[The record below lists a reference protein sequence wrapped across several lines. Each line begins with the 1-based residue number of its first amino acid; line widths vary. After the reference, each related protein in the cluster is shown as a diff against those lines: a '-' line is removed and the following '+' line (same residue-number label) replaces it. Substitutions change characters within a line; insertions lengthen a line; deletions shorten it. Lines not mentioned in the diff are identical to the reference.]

1 MSRLPQLQRALVA
14 AAERVEAAPA
24 RTTLRR
30 RRVRTLAIALAVA
43 LGLAGVAYAATQ
55 LIETG
60 EPVPPPPHSGSLLDR
75 IVPGTTRV
83 LPVRAADPDG
93 GPPWGL
99 RVFRAKSGAFC
110 VQTGRVV
117 NGKLGV
123 LGQDGAFHN
132 DGRFHELPVVAE
144 GCGGRPGVNFPA
156 IDGAANAQTASAY
169 SYRVACE
176 TRHDR
181 YLRRVVTPRSIRAA
195 LRLQLRRGE
204 RAAARVERR
213 VLARFEREAARHIPL
228 CPTRDLRDVIYG
240 FLGPEGQR
248 VELTDPTRPALRVV
262 LPVSAATAGAYLH
275 VLRGSPRDYP
285 RLQRRYFYPGGL
297 VCGRG
302 FGVHPDRGCARPPGF
317 PPTPAKRRVRIPP
330 ALHVPIQA
338 LRGYAIRYVSPFANR
353 RYQVFVQ
360 CNRHLTVDAGQT
372 RPLPAGRPS
381 TVRLHIDPTLAAHCQ
396 RPLPGQVRDR
406 GRRVGRFVLHPRQ

>member
-169 SYRVACE
+169 PYRVASE

-181 YLRRVVTPRSIRAA
+181 
-195 LRLQLRRGE
+195 
-204 RAAARVERR
+204 
-213 VLARFEREAARHIPL
+213 
-228 CPTRDLRDVIYG
+228 
-240 FLGPEGQR
+240 
-248 VELTDPTRPALRVV
+248 
-262 LPVSAATAGAYLH
+262 
-275 VLRGSPRDYP
+275 
-285 RLQRRYFYPGGL
+285 
-297 VCGRG
+297 
-302 FGVHPDRGCARPPGF
+302 
-317 PPTPAKRRVRIPP
+317 
-330 ALHVPIQA
+330 
-338 LRGYAIRYVSPFANR
+338 
-353 RYQVFVQ
+353 
-360 CNRHLTVDAGQT
+360 
-372 RPLPAGRPS
+372 
-381 TVRLHIDPTLAAHCQ
+381 
-396 RPLPGQVRDR
+396 
-406 GRRVGRFVLHPRQ
+406 

>member
-117 NGKLGV
+117 TGSL
-123 LGQDGAFHN
+123 H
-132 DGRFHELPVVAE
+132 
-144 GCGGRPGVNFPA
+144 
-156 IDGAANAQTASAY
+156 
-169 SYRVACE
+169 ACLLTE
-176 TRHDR
+176 R
-181 YLRRVVTPRSIRAA
+181 VTP
-195 LRLQLRRGE
+195 L
-204 RAAARVERR
+204 
-213 VLARFEREAARHIPL
+213 
-228 CPTRDLRDVIYG
+228 
-240 FLGPEGQR
+240 
-248 VELTDPTRPALRVV
+248 
-262 LPVSAATAGAYLH
+262 LPIS
-275 VLRGSPRDYP
+275 S
-285 RLQRRYFYPGGL
+285 
-297 VCGRG
+297 
-302 FGVHPDRGCARPPGF
+302 
-317 PPTPAKRRVRIPP
+317 PAKRAR
-330 ALHVPIQA
+330 Q
-338 LRGYAIRYVSPFANR
+338 S
-353 RYQVFVQ
+353 VQ
-360 CNRHLTVDAGQT
+360 
-372 RPLPAGRPS
+372 PS
-381 TVRLHIDPTLAAHCQ
+381 QPHSR
-396 RPLPGQVRDR
+396 
-406 GRRVGRFVLHPRQ
+406 